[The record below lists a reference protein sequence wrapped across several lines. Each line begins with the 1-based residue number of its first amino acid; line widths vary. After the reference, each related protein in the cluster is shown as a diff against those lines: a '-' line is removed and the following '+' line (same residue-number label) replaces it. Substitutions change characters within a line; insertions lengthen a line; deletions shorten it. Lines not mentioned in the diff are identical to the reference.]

1 MRTAPPVALAPPPA
15 VAALP
20 PRRHRAFGIVGLLAT
35 LVTAAYLTF
44 RAFATLNLSAWYLAL
59 PLFAAECLAFL
70 NSALLTLQTWDI
82 RASVAP
88 PPPAPGSLAVDVFIP
103 TYNEDAAVL
112 RPTILACRD
121 LRYPHRTVVLD
132 DGRRPWLRDLCAELG
147 VDYLTRP
154 DNAHAKAGNLNHAL
168 AHTDG
173 DVIAVFDAD
182 FVPQPDFLTRTLG
195 YFADP
200 QVAFVQTPQEFYN
213 LDSLQHGHTTTG
225 REWNE
230 QSLFYHIIQPG
241 KQRWN
246 AAFWCGC
253 PAMLRRAA
261 LEDVGGVATATVTE
275 DMHTALRMHARGW
288 TSVYH
293 DEVLALGL
301 APNDFAGFTT
311 QRLRWAQGAMQLL
324 RTTDNPLW
332 VRGLRPMQRLCYV
345 ASVLSWFDGW
355 TMAICWAVP
364 LVVLATGISP
374 VRPQGAIFYALLI
387 PMLLAQLANLWVR
400 SQGHPW
406 RMLQQSI
413 LRVPTNLRATLRLVV
428 TRALPFRVTPKGT
441 TRSTPVRQLLPLIVA
456 AVLATVG
463 ALWGLFLLASGRATD
478 PALIAIS
485 TAWVALDAACCAA
498 AVRAALTAHSRRGA
512 YRFPVTLP
520 VTLLSGGS
528 MQEATTRDASVGGA
542 RLQVETPVAVKT
554 PVSILFDL
562 EDGTTV
568 IGVGAVVWSRAVAD
582 GTDVG
587 VRVAEW
593 NGADVDRIVAY
604 LHTVVAVQQMTGQVA
619 IPLRPHRPAAA
630 PGIAS

>member
-1 MRTAPPVALAPPPA
+1 MHTAPPVALAPPPA
-15 VAALP
+15 VVALP
-20 PRRHRAFGIVGLLAT
+20 PRRHRAFGVVGLLAA
-35 LVTAAYLTF
+35 LVTAAYLIF
-44 RAFATLNLSAWYLAL
+44 RAVATLNVSAWYLAL

-70 NSALLTLQTWDI
+70 NSSLLTVQTWDI
-82 RASVAP
+82 RTSVSP
-88 PPPAPGSLAVDVFIP
+88 PPPPVGTLSVDVFIP
-103 TYNEDAAVL
+103 TYNEDATVL

-121 LRYPHRTVVLD
+121 MRYPHRTYVLD
-132 DGRRPWLRDLCAELG
+132 DGRRPWLRDLCGELG

-154 DNAHAKAGNLNHAL
+154 DNVHAKAGNLNHAL

-200 QVAFVQTPQEFYN
+200 KVAFVQTPQEFYN
-213 LDSLQHGHTTTG
+213 LDSLQHGRTKTG

-230 QSLFYHIIQPG
+230 QSLFYHIIQLG
-241 KQRWN
+241 KHHWN

-253 PAMLRRAA
+253 PAVLRRAA
-261 LEDVGGVATATVTE
+261 LADVGGVATATVTE

-288 TSVYH
+288 KSVYH

-301 APNDFAGFTT
+301 APNDFAGFAT

-324 RTTDNPLW
+324 RSRDNPLR
-332 VRGLRPMQRLCYV
+332 VRGLRPMQRLCYF

-374 VRPQGAIFYALLI
+374 VRPQGPIFYLFLV

-406 RMLQQSI
+406 QMLEQSI
-413 LRVPTNLRATLRLVV
+413 LRVPTNLRATLRLVL
-428 TRALPFRVTPKGT
+428 TRALPFRVTPKGA
-441 TRSTPVRQLLPLIVA
+441 TRSTPVRRLLPLIVA
-456 AVLATVG
+456 AALSTAG
-463 ALWGLFLLASGRATD
+463 ALWGAALLLTGRATD

-485 TAWVALDAACCAA
+485 TGWVLLDAACCAA
-498 AVRAALTAHSRRGA
+498 AVRTALRAQNQRGA
-512 YRFPVTLP
+512 YRFPVALP
-520 VTLLSGGS
+520 VTLLVGGN
-528 MQEATTRDASVGGA
+528 MGEATTRDMSAGGA
-542 RLQVETPVAVKT
+542 RLQVPTPIPVGT
-554 PVSILFDL
+554 DVSILFEL

-568 IGVGAVVWSRAVAD
+568 IGMGSVAWCQPEAD
-582 GTDVG
+582 GADVG

-593 NGADVDRIVAY
+593 NGADVDRILGY
-604 LHTVVAVQQMTGQVA
+604 LHTVVAVQQVMGRAAT
-619 IPLRPHRPAAA
+619 PLRQPPPTVAGAL
-630 PGIAS
+630 AS